1 MNNNQKL
8 NTTNKLRE
16 ENEKMKNLTNQDFK
30 NIKGK
35 LNYEHMANG
44 KNILVK

>member
-1 MNNNQKL
+1 MSINQKL
-8 NTTNKLRE
+8 NTTNNFRE

-30 NIKGK
+30 NIEGK
-35 LNYEHMANG
+35 LNYEHMVNG

>member
-1 MNNNQKL
+1 
-8 NTTNKLRE
+8 
-16 ENEKMKNLTNQDFK
+16 MKNLTNQDFK